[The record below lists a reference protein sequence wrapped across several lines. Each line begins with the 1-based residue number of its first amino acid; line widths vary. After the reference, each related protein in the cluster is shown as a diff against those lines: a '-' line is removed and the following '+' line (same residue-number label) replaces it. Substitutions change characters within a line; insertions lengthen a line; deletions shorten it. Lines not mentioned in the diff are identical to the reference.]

1 MKPIFFFYFLL
12 LITYSAYADL
22 KYQPIKFELKT
33 VKEMYKEGE
42 IISLKIVI
50 SNIDKHRNYPVLVPK
65 SGKNGSKLFY
75 LQVYDAAKN
84 TSLMRYQEEKTKNIN
99 LQKGAYEIRYLK
111 PLESI
116 EIPFYLNETDTSS
129 IFNHQIGVPLF
140 AGIYRFRINYQTLG
154 INEASSIFHYYNH
167 SEEEIPL
174 DGKMAMP
181 SSGLFSNF
189 VQIKIKRTADTIV
202 NISGKNYYIKPNG
215 DRYLYLTENLSQIV
229 TDERCV
235 HITNIP
241 PDSCS
246 FNREYFYSYFK
257 DLYTE
262 YINRF
267 DDGDI
272 IEYRK
277 FRNECPDYLYTEK
290 FNENKQ
296 KTFWAIQLNDK
307 SFYKVSYIQ
316 PGDKLEQE
324 TFFTFQ
330 GTSCKVITYIYDKN
344 GILKTTK
351 TELTEECMEVEIDG
365 KKHYYKAGIEEL
377 DSSK

>member
-1 MKPIFFFYFLL
+1 M
-12 LITYSAYADL
+12 
-22 KYQPIKFELKT
+22 
-33 VKEMYKEGE
+33 
-42 IISLKIVI
+42 
-50 SNIDKHRNYPVLVPK
+50 
-65 SGKNGSKLFY
+65 
-75 LQVYDAAKN
+75 
-84 TSLMRYQEEKTKNIN
+84 
-99 LQKGAYEIRYLK
+99 
-111 PLESI
+111 
-116 EIPFYLNETDTSS
+116 
-129 IFNHQIGVPLF
+129 
-140 AGIYRFRINYQTLG
+140 
-154 INEASSIFHYYNH
+154 
-167 SEEEIPL
+167 
-174 DGKMAMP
+174 
-181 SSGLFSNF
+181 
-189 VQIKIKRTADTIV
+189 
-202 NISGKNYYIKPNG
+202 
-215 DRYLYLTENLSQIV
+215 
-229 TDERCV
+229 

-296 KTFWAIQLNDK
+296 KTFWSIQLNDK

-324 TFFTFQ
+324 TFCTFQ

-365 KKHYYKAGIEEL
+365 KKRSAKRGVNLEGQ
-377 DSSK
+377 

>member
-1 MKPIFFFYFLL
+1 MKSIFLYFLL
-12 LITYSAYADL
+12 LITHSVYADL
-22 KYQPIKFELKT
+22 KYIPLKFEIKT
-33 VKEMYKEGE
+33 EKEIYKEGE
-42 IISLKIVI
+42 KISLRIRI
-50 SNIDKHRNYPVLVPK
+50 SNTDKTRKFPVLIPK
-65 SGKNGSKLFY
+65 ANHKGAKLFY
-75 LQVYDAAKN
+75 LQVYDRANNSTVLRYSEDSN
-84 TSLMRYQEEKTKNIN
+84 TVTNQNN
-99 LQKGAYEIRYLK
+99 AAYEIRYIK
-111 PLESI
+111 PLEAI
-116 EIPFYLNETDTSS
+116 EIPFNLNETDTNSA
-129 IFNHQIGVPLF
+129 FNHFLEVPLF
-140 AGIYRFRINYQTLG
+140 AGIYKLRINYQTFG
-154 INEASSIFHYYNH
+154 INEASPIFHYYNH
-167 SEEEIPL
+167 SEEEIPY
-174 DGKMAMP
+174 DGKMPMP
-181 SSGLFSNF
+181 SSGLISNF
-189 VQIKIKRTADTIV
+189 LQIKIKRTSDTIV
-202 NISGKNYYIKPNG
+202 NIASKNYYIKPNG

-246 FNREYFYSYFK
+246 YNREYFYSYFK
-257 DLYTE
+257 DLYAE

-267 DDGDI
+267 NDGDI

-277 FRNECPDYLYTEK
+277 FRNECPDYLYSEK

-296 KTFWAIQLNDK
+296 KTFWSLQLNDK

-324 TFFTFQ
+324 TFCTFQ

-351 TELTEECMEVEIDG
+351 TELTEECVEVELDG